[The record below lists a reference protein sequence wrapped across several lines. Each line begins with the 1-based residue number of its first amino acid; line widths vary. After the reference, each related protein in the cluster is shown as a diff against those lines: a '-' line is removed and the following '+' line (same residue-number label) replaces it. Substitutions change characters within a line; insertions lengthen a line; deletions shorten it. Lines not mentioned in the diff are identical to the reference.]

1 MMEIIIIS
9 FFQVK
14 KEKNDENILDDN
26 DYEFDAFVS
35 YSSSDSDCVKKYLPQ
50 FETKNNL
57 KFCFEEREWLP
68 GYDRALSLQESIENS
83 RKILIIVSNAFAIS
97 EWCYFQLSTI
107 QAALFEKGRDNVIL
121 VMLEDI
127 AEENLN
133 PRLRFQIQR
142 RSYVEWSSNCV
153 VGRQLFF
160 AKLKRALT
168 APSSSIVKSPLE
180 NIRLIDFAR

>member
-1 MMEIIIIS
+1 M
-9 FFQVK
+9 
-14 KEKNDENILDDN
+14 
-26 DYEFDAFVS
+26 
-35 YSSSDSDCVKKYLPQ
+35 KKYLPQ
-50 FETKNNL
+50 FETENNL

-68 GYDRALSLQESIENS
+68 GYDRALSLEESIENS
-83 RKILIIVSNAFAIS
+83 WKIMIIVSNAFAIS
-97 EWCYFQLSTI
+97 DWCYFQLSTI

-160 AKLKRALT
+160 AKLKRSLAT
-168 APSSSIVKSPLE
+168 PSSSTVNSPMQ
-180 NIRLIDFAR
+180 NIRLIDFVR

>member
-1 MMEIIIIS
+1 M
-9 FFQVK
+9 
-14 KEKNDENILDDN
+14 
-26 DYEFDAFVS
+26 
-35 YSSSDSDCVKKYLPQ
+35 KKYLPQ

-68 GYDRALSLQESIENS
+68 GYDKALSLEESIENS

-97 EWCYFQLSTI
+97 EWCYFQLSAI
-107 QAALFEKGRDNVIL
+107 QATLFEKDRDNVIL

-127 AEENLN
+127 SEENLN

-142 RSYVEWSSNCV
+142 RSYVEWTPNCV
-153 VGRQLFF
+153 LGQHFFF

-168 APSSSIVKSPLE
+168 TPSSSIVNSPLQ